1 MSDRGQETE
10 AKFYVLHLDQ
20 IATRL
25 KELQARLIQP
35 RVLETN
41 LRFDLPDHSLRSS
54 GRVLRLRRDTE
65 SKLTYKGA
73 SQSKSGVLD
82 RQEIE
87 FIVGDFDK
95 ARQFLEALGYRQTMF
110 YEKYRTTYILES
122 NSELLES
129 EKHTLTSTR
138 ASRLQSCQVML
149 DELPYGNFVEI
160 EGENVEQIQKVA
172 ANLHLDWKAAIET
185 SYTGLFENVK
195 NALELSFQDIS
206 FKNFEG
212 IKVVPEHLHVR
223 PADG

>member
-10 AKFYVLHLDQ
+10 AKFYVLHLDKV
-20 IATRL
+20 IARL
-25 KELQARLIQP
+25 KELRARLIQP

-41 LRFDLPDHSLRSS
+41 LRFDLPDNSFRSS

-73 SQSKSGVLD
+73 SQNKSGVLD

-87 FIVGDFDK
+87 FVVGDFEK

-110 YEKYRTTYILES
+110 YEKYRVTYEFENLSIM
-122 NSELLES
+122 
-129 EKHTLTSTR
+129 
-138 ASRLQSCQVML
+138 V

-160 EGENVEQIQKVA
+160 EGEDVEQIQMVA
-172 ANLHLDWKAAIET
+172 AKLHFDWNTAIET

-195 NALELSFQDIS
+195 KALELSFQDIS
-206 FKNFEG
+206 FENFEG
-212 IKVVPEHLHVR
+212 IKVTSDDLKVR
-223 PADG
+223 AADK

>member
-20 IATRL
+20 IETRL

-41 LRFDLPDHSLRSS
+41 LRFDLPDNSFRSS

-65 SKLTYKGA
+65 SKLAYKGA
-73 SQSKSGVLD
+73 GQNKSGVLD

-87 FIVGDFDK
+87 FVVSDFDK
-95 ARQFLEALGYRQTMF
+95 AKQFLEALGYRQTMF
-110 YEKYRTTYILES
+110 YEKYRATY
-122 NSELLES
+122 ELPGVS
-129 EKHTLTSTR
+129 I
-138 ASRLQSCQVML
+138 ML
-149 DELPYGNFVEI
+149 DELPYGYFVEI
-160 EGENVEQIQKVA
+160 EGETEEEIRAVA
-172 ANLHLDWKAAIET
+172 AKLNLDWDTAIET

-195 NALELSFQDIS
+195 KALELPFQDIS
-206 FKNFEG
+206 FQKFEG
-212 IKVVPEHLHVR
+212 IKVSSDQLHVQ

>member
-20 IATRL
+20 VTTRL
-25 KELQARLIQP
+25 NELQARLIQP

-41 LRFDLPDHSLRSS
+41 LRFDLSDHSLRSS

-73 SQSKSGVLD
+73 GQNKSGVLD

-87 FIVGDFDK
+87 FVVGDFDK

-110 YEKYRTTYILES
+110 YEKYRATY
-122 NSELLES
+122 ELDALS
-129 EKHTLTSTR
+129 
-138 ASRLQSCQVML
+138 VML
-149 DELPYGNFVEI
+149 DELPYGHFVEI
-160 EGENVEQIQKVA
+160 EGEDVEQIKAVA
-172 ANLHLDWKAAIET
+172 AKLNLNWNTAIET

-195 NALELSFQDIS
+195 KALELPFQDIS
-206 FKNFEG
+206 FENFEG
-212 IKVVPEHLHVR
+212 IKVTSVDLKVQS
-223 PADG
+223 ADN